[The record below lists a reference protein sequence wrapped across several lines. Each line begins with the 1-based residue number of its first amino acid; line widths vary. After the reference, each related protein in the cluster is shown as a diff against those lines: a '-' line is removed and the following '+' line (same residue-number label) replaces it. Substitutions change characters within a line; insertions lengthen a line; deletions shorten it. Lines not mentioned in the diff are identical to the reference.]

1 MKVDVFSSQG
11 GKDSKVDLPKEIFSQ
26 SFNQDLIHQLLT
38 TYISNSHQGTKGQ
51 KNRSSARGG
60 GRKPWK
66 QKGTGRARAG
76 TIRSPI
82 WRGGG
87 VTFAHTYR
95 EIKKKKINKKMFRA
109 AMRSLLSKLVE
120 EKRIIVIDNLEIS
133 EPVKTLQVKQLLN
146 SLKLSKAVFL
156 ILEPNSSLALAS
168 KNLPQVNIQT
178 IHSIDPPALINS
190 EKVVI
195 TRDALTALKDSL
207 KNN

>member
-1 MKVDVFSSQG
+1 MKVDVFNSQG

-87 VTFAHTYR
+87 VTFAHTYT

-133 EPVKTLQVKQLLN
+133 EPAKTLQVKQLLN
-146 SLKLSKAVFL
+146 NVLRNPRGAMLWH
-156 ILEPNSSLALAS
+156 E
-168 KNLPQVNIQT
+168 
-178 IHSIDPPALINS
+178 
-190 EKVVI
+190 
-195 TRDALTALKDSL
+195 
-207 KNN
+207 